1 MKEMKKVVN
10 SNKKP
15 EGNLSEDVEEAGA
28 HCRNRLK
35 KKKKA
40 KGTSSLSKV
49 VPPSPK

>member
-28 HCRNRLK
+28 HCRDRF
-35 KKKKA
+35 KKKA